1 MYMMQGETEITKTDR
16 RVKIACYIAISI
28 SAILIA
34 LYFIFFHYGFSKES
48 NSWSNFG
55 DYFNGVLSPILTAVN
70 IYVFIRLT
78 TTISNIESK
87 RAQEAINQEKFRSD
101 RELNQAKELFEKEL
115 EHDKIRL
122 EIELENEKKLLLL
135 QLRKQEIDSF
145 LKVMNDILV
154 FEKQHDINE
163 LAYPILRAYQY
174 TESLLFTGV
183 KIFGIEKNYNLISK
197 IHRLSRDLDILYNE
211 LKINKNIDQDI
222 HLRIF
227 EEKREILDALIDITL
242 DKRKE

>member
-1 MYMMQGETEITKTDR
+1 MAKDDKEKTNNDR
-16 RVKIACYIAISI
+16 SIKNACYIAISF
-28 SAILIA
+28 SVILIVP
-34 LYFIFFHYGFSKES
+34 YFVFFHYGFSNDS

-55 DYFNGVLSPILTAVN
+55 EYFNGVLSPILTAVN

-78 TTISNIESK
+78 TTISDIESK
-87 RAQEAINQEKFRSD
+87 RAQEAIDQEKLRSD

-115 EHDKIRL
+115 EH
-122 EIELENEKKLLLL
+122 EKKLLLI

-154 FEKQHDINE
+154 FEKQHDFNE

-197 IHRLSRDLDILYNE
+197 IHHLSRDLDILYNE
-211 LKINKNIDQDI
+211 LKINKNIDQDT

>member
-1 MYMMQGETEITKTDR
+1 MTKEDTKNTYNR
-16 RVKIACYIAISI
+16 KIRNVCYIAISI
-28 SAILIA
+28 SVILIVP
-34 LYFIFFHYGFSKES
+34 YFVFFHYGFSNDS

-55 DYFNGVLSPILTAVN
+55 DYLNGVLSPILTAVN

-87 RAQEAINQEKFRSD
+87 RAQEAIVQEELRSD
-101 RELNQAKELFEKEL
+101 RELKQTKELFEKEL
-115 EHDKIRL
+115 EHDRIRL
-122 EIELENEKKLLLL
+122 ERELEHEKKLLLL

-145 LKVMNDILV
+145 LNVMNDILV
-154 FEKQHDINE
+154 FERQHDINE

-183 KIFGIEKNYNLISK
+183 KIFGIEKNYNIISK
-197 IHRLSRDLDILYNE
+197 IHHLNRDLDILYNE
-211 LKINKNIDQDI
+211 LKINKNIDKDA

-227 EEKREILDALIDITL
+227 EEKREILDILIDITL

>member
-1 MYMMQGETEITKTDR
+1 MAKDNTEKTNNDR
-16 RVKIACYIAISI
+16 RIKNACYIAISF
-28 SAILIA
+28 SVVLIVP
-34 LYFIFFHYGFSKES
+34 YFVFFHYGFSNDS

-78 TTISNIESK
+78 TTISDIESK
-87 RAQEAINQEKFRSD
+87 RAQEAIDQEKIRSD
-101 RELNQAKELFEKEL
+101 RELNQTKELFDKEL

-122 EIELENEKKLLLL
+122 EKEIENEKKLLLI

-154 FEKQHDINE
+154 FEKQHDIDE

-183 KIFGIEKNYNLISK
+183 KIFGIEKNHNLISK
-197 IHRLSRDLDILYNE
+197 IHHLSRNLDIMYNE
-211 LKINKNIDQDI
+211 LNINKNIDQNI
-222 HLRIF
+222 HLKIF

>member
-1 MYMMQGETEITKTDR
+1 M
-16 RVKIACYIAISI
+16 
-28 SAILIA
+28 
-34 LYFIFFHYGFSKES
+34 
-48 NSWSNFG
+48 
-55 DYFNGVLSPILTAVN
+55 
-70 IYVFIRLT
+70 T
-78 TTISNIESK
+78 TTISDIESK
-87 RAQEAINQEKFRSD
+87 RAQEAIDQEKLRSD

-122 EIELENEKKLLLL
+122 EIELENEKKLLLI

-183 KIFGIEKNYNLISK
+183 KIFGIENNHHLISK
-197 IHRLSRDLDILYNE
+197 IHHLSRNLDILYNE

-222 HLRIF
+222 HLKIF